1 MSIFAASD
9 KKLVVTLLILPES
22 SMMSLAST
30 LDTMRAAN
38 RIASRELFD
47 WRIVTLSGQPAAL
60 TCGIPIAAEGK
71 LDEHANGDA
80 LFVLAGF
87 NHQRYVGK
95 SELKLIKQISRRF
108 QAVGGIEAG
117 SWLLARCGL
126 LDHKEATTHWEDLE
140 EFSRQFPQ
148 VRIKGN
154 RFVID
159 GLVFTTGGAS
169 PTFDLMLH
177 LIQTRYGYPLA
188 LEVSSAFIYDSSR
201 KASDQQPLVSL
212 GSLENREPR
221 VAAAIH
227 LMEQHI
233 DETVSVADIAIELK
247 LSIRMLEYLFANIL
261 GVSPGAYYRRLRLQM
276 ARRLV
281 VDTRLR
287 MQEIAIRTGF
297 NSLPSFSRTFK
308 NYYRQSPVECR
319 KQSFDKSEMN

>member
-1 MSIFAASD
+1 MTIFTSSD
-9 KKLVVTLLILPES
+9 KTLSVTLLVIPES

-47 WRIVTLSGQPAAL
+47 WNIVTLNNKPAPL
-60 TCGIPIAAEGK
+60 TCGIPIAPQSNF
-71 LDEHANGDA
+71 DECASGDI
-80 LFVLAGF
+80 LFVIAGF
-87 NHQRYVGK
+87 NHQNHVGK
-95 SELKLIKQISRRF
+95 AELKLIKKVSRRF
-108 QAVGGIEAG
+108 KLVGGIEAG

-126 LDHKEATTHWEDLE
+126 LDRKAATTHWEDLE
-140 EFSRQFPQ
+140 EFRTQFPE
-148 VRIKGN
+148 VNLKTD

-159 GLVFTTGGAS
+159 GSVFTTGGAS

-177 LIQTRYGYPLA
+177 LIRVRYGYPLA
-188 LEVSSAFIYDSSR
+188 LEVSSAFIYDS
-201 KASDQQPLVSL
+201 AHDATDTQPLVSL

-233 DETVSVADIAIELK
+233 DETISVAGIAAHAK
-247 LSIRMLEYLFANIL
+247 LSVRMLEYLFAQTLNL
-261 GVSPGAYYRRLRLQM
+261 SPGAYYRRLRLKS
-276 ARRLV
+276 AHRLV

-297 NSLPSFSRTFK
+297 NSLPSFSRMFK
-308 NYYRQSPVECR
+308 RYYQQSPVECR
-319 KQSFDKSEMN
+319 KLSGDMVTSV